1 MNQCRQNKKDV
12 PGCSSI
18 GKFVSVL
25 HRRAQA
31 FYTRYLKEYN
41 ISLAEYPVLF
51 MLSAHDGVTQDEIAW
66 DQGMDKAAVARVIKS
81 LESKEMVTRRKD
93 SSDRRCNYVFLT
105 EKGRSTHEPI
115 SKAKAYWNSV
125 ITEGMTKEESDS
137 LVKLLE
143 VALDNVY
150 EHENGEYYE

>member
-1 MNQCRQNKKDV
+1 MNQYRQNEKDV
-12 PGCSSI
+12 PNCSGI
-18 GKFVSVL
+18 GKLVSVL

-31 FYTRYLKEYN
+31 FYTRYLKEYD
-41 ISLAEYPVLF
+41 ISLAEYLILF
-51 MLSAHDGVTQDEIAW
+51 MLSTHDGVTQDEIAW

-81 LESKEMVTRRKD
+81 LEAKGMVTRRKD

-115 SKAKAYWNSV
+115 SKAKVYWNSV

-137 LVKLLE
+137 LARLLE
-143 VALDNVY
+143 AALDNVY
-150 EHENGEYYE
+150 GHEDGE